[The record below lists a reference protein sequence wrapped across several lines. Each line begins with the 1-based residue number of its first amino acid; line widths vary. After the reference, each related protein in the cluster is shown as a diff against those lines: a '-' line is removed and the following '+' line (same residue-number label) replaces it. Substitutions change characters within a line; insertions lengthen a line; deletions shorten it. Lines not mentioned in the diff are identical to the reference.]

1 MEAAMP
7 LIPASYI
14 EKNWRKALDAL
25 EYGDLEFIAPNGE
38 VTHARGAQPGPSA
51 RFQIRDW
58 DVLRRIMARGDI
70 GLGEEYIAGSWE
82 TDSVE
87 RLVSLFLLN
96 LDHFSDFSDGNIFNR
111 LGFVIHNALVRRNS
125 IAGSA
130 RNIRDHYDVG
140 NDFYSLWLD
149 KSMTYSSA
157 LYNGTDELYSAQ
169 QNKYERILSK
179 FANKKADVLE
189 IGCGWGGFAERA
201 AADSHSVT
209 GLTISPAQHKFACE
223 RLKGAADIRLQDY
236 RRSRGRF
243 DNIVSI
249 EMFEAVGEHYWP
261 AYFSTVA
268 DRLKRGGRA
277 IIQTITIKD
286 EHFSGYR
293 TRSDFVRHYVFPGGM
308 LPSLTRFREE
318 AEKAGLKFAGAF
330 AFGKDY
336 ARTLREWLVR
346 MQAAETQIKALGHDQ
361 QFLRNWEFYLG
372 ICAAT
377 FEVARTD
384 VVQVEL
390 VNA

>member
-1 MEAAMP
+1 MEAMMS

-14 EKNWRKALDAL
+14 EKSWRKALSRL
-25 EYGDLEFIAPNGE
+25 EAGQLEFVAPNGE
-38 VTHARGAQPGPSA
+38 VTHARGPQPGPSA
-51 RFQIRDW
+51 RFQIQDW

-70 GLGEEYIAGSWE
+70 GLGEEYIAGSWQ

-96 LDHFSDFSDGNIFNR
+96 LDAFSNFSDGNIFNR

-130 RNIRDHYDVG
+130 RNIKDHYDVG

-157 LYNGTDELYSAQ
+157 LYDGTQELYRAQ

-179 FANKKADVLE
+179 FTERKADVLE

-201 AADSHSVT
+201 AADSHNVT

-223 RLKGAADIRLQDY
+223 RLNGAADIKLQDY
-236 RRSRGRF
+236 RRCQGSF

-268 DRLKRGGRA
+268 ERLKRGGRA
-277 IIQTITIKD
+277 VIQTITIQD
-286 EHFSGYR
+286 EFSR
-293 TRSDFVRHYVFPGGM
+293 AIAPAAISSVIMFFP
-308 LPSLTRFREE
+308 
-318 AEKAGLKFAGAF
+318 AGCCP
-330 AFGKDY
+330 
-336 ARTLREWLVR
+336 R
-346 MQAAETQIKALGHDQ
+346 
-361 QFLRNWEFYLG
+361 
-372 ICAAT
+372 
-377 FEVARTD
+377 
-384 VVQVEL
+384 
-390 VNA
+390 

>member
-1 MEAAMP
+1 MS

-14 EKNWRKALDAL
+14 EKSWRKAIGSL
-25 EYGDLEFIAPNGE
+25 EYGALEFIAPNGE
-38 VTHARGAQPGPSA
+38 VTLCKGVHPGPSA
-51 RFQIRDW
+51 RFHIHEW

-70 GLGEEYIAGSWE
+70 GLGEEYIAGSWDS
-82 TDSVE
+82 DSVE
-87 RLVSLFLLN
+87 NLESLFLLN
-96 LDHFSDFSDGNIFNR
+96 LDHFDDFSDGNLINR
-111 LGFVIHNALVRRNS
+111 IGFVIHNAFVRRNS
-125 IAGSA
+125 ISGSA
-130 RNIRDHYDVG
+130 RNIKDHYDVG

-157 LYNGTDELYSAQ
+157 LYNGTADLYSAQ

-179 FANKKADVLE
+179 FQSPKANVLE

-201 AADSHSVT
+201 AADNHTVT
-209 GLTISPAQHKFACE
+209 GLTISPAQHKFAAS
-223 RLKGAADIRLQDY
+223 RLNGAADIRLEDY
-236 RRSRGRF
+236 RRAKGSF

-261 AYFSTVA
+261 AYFATVA
-268 DRLKRGGRA
+268 ERLKRGGRA
-277 IIQTITIKD
+277 VIQTITIKD
-286 EHFSGYR
+286 ELFAGYR
-293 TRSDFVRHYVFPGGM
+293 TRSDFIRHYVFPGGM

-318 AEKAGLKFAGAF
+318 AEKAGLKFVGAF
-330 AFGKDY
+330 GFGKDY

-346 MQAAETQIKALGHDQ
+346 MQGQESAIKALGHDQ

-372 ICAAT
+372 ICAST

-390 VNA
+390 VKA

>member
-1 MEAAMP
+1 MS

-14 EKNWRKALDAL
+14 EKSWHKALSSL
-25 EYGDLEFIAPNGE
+25 EYGELEFIAPNGE
-38 VTHARGAQPGPSA
+38 VTLARGRQSGPHAR
-51 RFQIRDW
+51 FHIHEW

-70 GLGEEYIAGSWE
+70 GLGEEYIAGSWD

-87 RLVSLFLLN
+87 KLVSLFLLN

-111 LGFVIHNALVRRNS
+111 IGFVIHNALVRRNS
-125 IAGSA
+125 VSGSA
-130 RNIRDHYDVG
+130 RNIKDHYDVG

-157 LYNGTDELYSAQ
+157 LYNGADELYRAQ

-179 FANKKADVLE
+179 FGTGRADVLE

-201 AADSHSVT
+201 AADSHHVT
-209 GLTISPAQHKFACE
+209 GLTISPSQHKFATE
-223 RLKGAADIRLQDY
+223 RLNGSADIRLEDY
-236 RRSRGRF
+236 RRCKGQF

-261 AYFSTVA
+261 AYFACVA
-268 DRLKRGGRA
+268 ERLKRGGRA
-277 IIQTITIKD
+277 IIQTITIQD
-286 EHFSGYR
+286 ELFSGYR

-308 LPSLTRFREE
+308 LPSLARFREE
-318 AEKAGLKFAGAF
+318 AENAGLKFVEAF
-330 AFGKDY
+330 RFGKDY
-336 ARTLREWLVR
+336 ARTLREWLVT
-346 MQAAETQIKALGHDQ
+346 MQGAESQIQALGHDQ